1 MIIPSDFIF
10 VNSISRNMHKRFMDF
25 FKAVVIMTVETKNK
39 AAPLIG
45 GGFSSNCTYFRNFC
59 ALDKIG
65 KTRNSGCF
73 TDLIRHMH
81 PHYPFALMHRSAAV
95 TKAAIASARDAR
107 VRLQASA

>member
-1 MIIPSDFIF
+1 MTKAMPFLQKAILLSYDPRRLSGAAFRRIVHIF
-10 VNSISRNMHKRFMDF
+10 VISVPWIKS
-25 FKAVVIMTVETKNK
+25 E
-39 AAPLIG
+39 
-45 GGFSSNCTYFRNFC
+45 
-59 ALDKIG
+59 

-81 PHYPFALMHRSAAV
+81 PHYPFALMHRSAAE